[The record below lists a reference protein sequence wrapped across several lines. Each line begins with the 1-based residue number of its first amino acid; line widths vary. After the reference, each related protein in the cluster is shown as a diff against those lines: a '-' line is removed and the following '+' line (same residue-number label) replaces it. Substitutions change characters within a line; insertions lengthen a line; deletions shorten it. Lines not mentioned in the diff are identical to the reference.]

1 MAPTP
6 LLRPLLRIGTRGSP
20 LAMIQANA
28 VRAGLIAAGG
38 DPERL
43 EIVPIRTSGDKISDR
58 SLADIGGKGLFTKE
72 LEEALLDRR
81 IDLAVHS
88 MKDVPTWL
96 PPGLAI
102 VAMLPREDP
111 RDVLLTASRLG
122 AARGIAALPPGATV
136 GSAALRRQAQLLH
149 LRPDLRITLLR
160 GNVGTRLAK
169 LEAGEIDA
177 TLLALAGLRRLDIAV
192 ADQAI
197 LDPEVLLPAVAQG
210 AIGVEMRAADSAARD
225 LVGRIDDRATHIAVT
240 AERAMLEVLDGS
252 CRTPIGGLARLD
264 GARLTLDG
272 LVAMPDG
279 SALHRHREVGSADDP
294 VTLGRAVGAA
304 LRAAAG
310 PAFFEALA

>member
-6 LLRPLLRIGTRGSP
+6 VLRIGTRGSP
-20 LAMIQANA
+20 LALIQANA
-28 VRAGLIAAGG
+28 VRAALVAAGA

-43 EIVPIRTSGDKISDR
+43 EIVPIRTSGDAVRDR
-58 SLADIGGKGLFTKE
+58 ALADVGGKGLFTKE

-96 PPGLAI
+96 PPGLVI
-102 VAMLPREDP
+102 PAMLPREDP
-111 RDVLLTASRLG
+111 RDVLLTAARLG
-122 AARGIAALPPGATV
+122 AVRGIADLPHGATV

-149 LRPDLRITLLR
+149 RRPDLKITLLR

-169 LEAGEIDA
+169 LEAGEVDA

-192 ADQAI
+192 ADAAI
-197 LDPEVLLPAVAQG
+197 LEPEALLPAVAQG
-210 AIGVEMRAADSAARD
+210 AIGVEIRADDTAAHD
-225 LVGRIDDRATHIAVT
+225 LVGQIDDRATHIVVT

-279 SALHRHREVGSADDP
+279 SALHRHRDTGTASDP
-294 VTLGRAVGAA
+294 GALGRAVGAV

-310 PAFFEALA
+310 PGFFTALA

>member
-1 MAPTP
+1 MVPA
-6 LLRPLLRIGTRGSP
+6 PLLRIGTRGSP
-20 LAMIQANA
+20 LALVQATA
-28 VRAGLIAAGG
+28 VRVALVAAGA
-38 DPERL
+38 DPDRL
-43 EIVPIRTSGDKISDR
+43 EIVPIRTSGDQVRDR
-58 SLADIGGKGLFTKE
+58 ALADIGGKGLFTKE

-102 VAMLPREDP
+102 PAIVPREDP
-111 RDVLLTASRLG
+111 RDVLLTATRLG
-122 AARGIAALPPGATV
+122 AVRGIAALPAGATI

-149 LRPDLRITLLR
+149 LRPDLKIVLLR

-192 ADQAI
+192 SDDTI
-197 LDPEVLLPAVAQG
+197 LDPDALLPAVAQG
-210 AIGVEMRAADSAARD
+210 AIGVETRADDAATHE
-225 LVGRIDDRATHIAVT
+225 LLTRIDDRATHITVT
-240 AERAMLEVLDGS
+240 AERAMLEILDGS

-279 SALHRHREVGSADDP
+279 SALHRRRDEGSADDP
-294 VTLGRAVGAA
+294 IALGRAVGAA

-310 PAFFEALA
+310 PGFFTAVA